1 MSLFPTK
8 ILLATDGTEVSTPA
22 SRAAAE
28 LSARTGSEV
37 HLVYVGDEISDT
49 LSHAEFD
56 SDDERAAR
64 RARELLDEQA
74 QRIEAEGGAVSDS
87 HIIAGSEPDEEVVKL
102 TREPDVGMVVVGSR
116 GLNWLE
122 EVIKGSVSSSVV
134 RDARC
139 PVLVVHEDD
148 A

>member
-1 MSLFPTK
+1 VNLFPTK

-49 LSHAEFD
+49 LSYAEFD
-56 SDDERAAR
+56 SDDEHAAR

-74 QRIEAEGGAVSDS
+74 RRIEADGGTVADLD
-87 HIIAGSEPDEEVVKL
+87 IIAGNEPDEEIVKL
-102 TREPDVGMVVVGSR
+102 TREPDVRMVVVGSR

-122 EVIKGSVSSSVV
+122 EAIKGSVSSSVV

>member
-8 ILLATDGTEVSTPA
+8 ILLATDGTEVSNSA
-22 SRAAAE
+22 SRAAPE

-37 HLVYVGDEISDT
+37 HLNYVGDEISDT

-56 SDDERAAR
+56 SDDEQAR
-64 RARELLDEQA
+64 
-74 QRIEAEGGAVSDS
+74 RIEAEGWTVSDS
-87 HIIAGSEPDEEVVKL
+87 HIIAGNEPDEEIVEL
-102 TREPDVGMVVVGSR
+102 TRVPGVGMVVVGSR

-122 EVIKGSVSSSVV
+122 EAIKGSVSSSDV